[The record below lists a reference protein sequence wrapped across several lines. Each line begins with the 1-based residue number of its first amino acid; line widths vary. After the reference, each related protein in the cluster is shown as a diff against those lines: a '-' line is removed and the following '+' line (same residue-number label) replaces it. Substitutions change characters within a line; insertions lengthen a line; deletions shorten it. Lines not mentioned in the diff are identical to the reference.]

1 MRIFDAHCDVLY
13 QLFCDQDVSF
23 ERSSSLHVTYD
34 GLKQAGVTVQGFAIY
49 IPKHVRPESRFFV
62 ALEMIDYFYEKIV
75 SQPNM
80 KVVRSKKENRST
92 TTE

>member
-1 MRIFDAHCDVLY
+1 MLKDECSYGGVVVRIFDAHCDVLY

-49 IPKHVRPESRFFV
+49 IPKHVRPESRF
-62 ALEMIDYFYEKIV
+62 L
-75 SQPNM
+75 S
-80 KVVRSKKENRST
+80 R
-92 TTE
+92 